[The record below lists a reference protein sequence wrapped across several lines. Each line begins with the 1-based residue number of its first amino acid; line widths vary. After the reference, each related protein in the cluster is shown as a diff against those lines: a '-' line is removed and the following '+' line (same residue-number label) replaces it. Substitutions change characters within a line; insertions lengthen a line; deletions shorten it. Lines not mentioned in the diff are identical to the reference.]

1 MTYTVLKQ
9 PTNLQL
15 AAPVSLNAVSD
26 IEITVGDPIPL
37 VATLTDNDGDPL
49 AEKSVRFVLTP
60 AAGGTPI
67 EKAVITNPNGEAP
80 LGVVNAPP
88 GDYTIQAFFQGTS
101 ALQDSDSAAISLTI
115 NEAAAEVVRLIDSQG
130 APIEGA
136 VAKYYSAGWKNIGT
150 TNASGEVAY
159 SIPAGSY
166 PFSITYQG
174 ASIQKN
180 QDIGS
185 SPTVEFQTVKVTAS
199 LTSSTGQPLQD
210 GLAKF
215 YASGWKDIG
224 TTDGSGQTMI
234 ELLPKEY
241 SFSMT
246 YKGGRVEQ
254 VVDVSGG
261 AAEVAFTT
269 VLAGVKLQ
277 DSSGAPLAGGTAQF
291 YASGWKNIDGTTDD
305 VTGIVSTELLPRSYS
320 FAMNYGGGRLEKAQD
335 ISVDQT
341 VVFSTTL
348 VTVTLQ
354 TSTGDPLDGG
364 DAAYYASGW
373 KDIGTTGDEETAG
386 AVSIEL
392 LPKEYAFAMTFR
404 GGRVEKTQDVGL
416 DPNVAF
422 ATVNVNVELIDEYI
436 TNEVIEYVDDGGT
449 AEFYASGWKP
459 FGDYGN
465 DNNLLNGQVQDE
477 LLPRSYNF
485 AVVYNGKRNEITQDV
500 SGDATVSFGV
510 GIVYCSACTQFY
522 ASGWKLFED
531 GMYMLPGEYDFRLDV
546 EGTIST
552 VAFTVIEGT
561 ENYVDD
567 SPQ

>member
-1 MTYTVLKQ
+1 MAAVWLRSTSPLSCRTGTYELSAWFLGTSTYLPSTAETTLTYTVLKQ

-60 AAGGTPI
+60 AASRNADR
-67 EKAVITNPNGEAP
+67 EAVITNPNGEAP

-136 VAKYYSAGWKNIGT
+136 VAKYYSARAGRISARPT
-150 TNASGEVAY
+150 LPVRLLTASL
-159 SIPAGSY
+159 PAAIL
-166 PFSITYQG
+166 FSITYQG

-246 YKGGRVEQ
+246 YKGGPMF
-254 VVDVSGG
+254 S
-261 AAEVAFTT
+261 
-269 VLAGVKLQ
+269 KLW
-277 DSSGAPLAGGTAQF
+277 T
-291 YASGWKNIDGTTDD
+291 
-305 VTGIVSTELLPRSYS
+305 
-320 FAMNYGGGRLEKAQD
+320 
-335 ISVDQT
+335 
-341 VVFSTTL
+341 
-348 VTVTLQ
+348 
-354 TSTGDPLDGG
+354 
-364 DAAYYASGW
+364 
-373 KDIGTTGDEETAG
+373 
-386 AVSIEL
+386 
-392 LPKEYAFAMTFR
+392 
-404 GGRVEKTQDVGL
+404 
-416 DPNVAF
+416 
-422 ATVNVNVELIDEYI
+422 
-436 TNEVIEYVDDGGT
+436 
-449 AEFYASGWKP
+449 
-459 FGDYGN
+459 
-465 DNNLLNGQVQDE
+465 
-477 LLPRSYNF
+477 
-485 AVVYNGKRNEITQDV
+485 
-500 SGDATVSFGV
+500 
-510 GIVYCSACTQFY
+510 
-522 ASGWKLFED
+522 
-531 GMYMLPGEYDFRLDV
+531 
-546 EGTIST
+546 
-552 VAFTVIEGT
+552 
-561 ENYVDD
+561 
-567 SPQ
+567 

>member
-1 MTYTVLKQ
+1 MKQ
-9 PTNLQL
+9 
-15 AAPVSLNAVSD
+15 
-26 IEITVGDPIPL
+26 
-37 VATLTDNDGDPL
+37 
-49 AEKSVRFVLTP
+49 
-60 AAGGTPI
+60 
-67 EKAVITNPNGEAP
+67 
-80 LGVVNAPP
+80 
-88 GDYTIQAFFQGTS
+88 
-101 ALQDSDSAAISLTI
+101 
-115 NEAAAEVVRLIDSQG
+115 
-130 APIEGA
+130 
-136 VAKYYSAGWKNIGT
+136 
-150 TNASGEVAY
+150 
-159 SIPAGSY
+159 
-166 PFSITYQG
+166 
-174 ASIQKN
+174 
-180 QDIGS
+180 
-185 SPTVEFQTVKVTAS
+185 
-199 LTSSTGQPLQD
+199 
-210 GLAKF
+210 
-215 YASGWKDIG
+215 
-224 TTDGSGQTMI
+224 
-234 ELLPKEY
+234 
-241 SFSMT
+241 
-246 YKGGRVEQ
+246 
-254 VVDVSGG
+254 
-261 AAEVAFTT
+261 
-269 VLAGVKLQ
+269 Q

-416 DPNVAF
+416 DLNVAF

-510 GIVYCSACTQFY
+510 GIVYCSACTQYY
-522 ASGWKLFED
+522 ASGW
-531 GMYMLPGEYDFRLDV
+531 
-546 EGTIST
+546 
-552 VAFTVIEGT
+552 
-561 ENYVDD
+561 NYSKRHVHAARRI
-567 SPQ
+567 